1 MGETIWFTATINLP
15 QKLAGKQFFSEQF
28 KEGKYG
34 AKILCLDM
42 LIEHAR
48 TNVTKR
54 SFAMMEDDSLF
65 SSSDDDDD
73 NDGDN

>member
-1 MGETIWFTATINLP
+1 MWGNIFGSLLP
-15 QKLAGKQFFSEQF
+15 LIFPKQFFSEQF
-28 KEGKYG
+28 KEGKHG

-54 SFAMMEDDSLF
+54 SFAIMEDESLV
-65 SSSDDDDD
+65 SSSDDNDDD
-73 NDGDN
+73 FDDY